1 MIAWNI
7 WILFLGYTVPMVVS
21 PGPGNTVL
29 ATAGGR
35 YGIAGSIPFW
45 AGFEM
50 ANLTLCILYGTG
62 LGKALHGYPEIQ
74 VALKWAGTIYLLYLA
89 WGFFRSSAEP
99 ESKSDNDSSR
109 LAIKDGFLS
118 VLFNPKIHTMILVM
132 FSQFLDP
139 AKSLA
144 MQVVQLTAAFLF
156 VCIACHFPWIYGG
169 QLILRRFQSA
179 RALQIQGWLFGIC
192 MILVAAYVAFA

>member
-35 YGIAGSIPFW
+35 YGVAGSIPFW
-45 AGFEM
+45 AGFEI
-50 ANLTLCILYGTG
+50 ANLALCLVYGMG
-62 LGKALHGYPEIQ
+62 LGKALHGHPEIQ
-74 VALKWAGTIYLLYLA
+74 MVLKWAGTVYLLYLA
-89 WGFFRSSAEP
+89 WGFFRSSS
-99 ESKSDNDSSR
+99 ESANSREQDNSR
-109 LAIKDGFLS
+109 LRTGDGFLS
-118 VLFNPKIHTMILVM
+118 VILNPKIHSMILVM
-132 FSQFLDP
+132 FSQFLDLAKPLP
-139 AKSLA
+139 AQVFQLA
-144 MQVVQLTAAFLF
+144 AAFLV
-156 VCIACHFPWIYGG
+156 VCMVCHFPWIYGG

-179 RALQIQGWLFGIC
+179 RALQIQGRVFGIC